1 MRDELELLEL
11 TKVKKGN
18 LVWSADHEGS
28 LRIFH
33 NYYFLTVS
41 HKNPRGK
48 KHEKVKMYIFGH
60 I

>member
-33 NYYFLTVS
+33 NYFLTVS
-41 HKNPRGK
+41 HKKNPRGK
-48 KHEKVKMYIFGH
+48 KKMKR
-60 I
+60 

>member
-33 NYYFLTVS
+33 NYFLTVS
-41 HKNPRGK
+41 HKKTRVVK
-48 KHEKVKMYIFGH
+48 KDEKVKMYIFGH